1 MHHLCCGWQTAS
13 CGSCSTSPAACLWPC
28 RTWRNGRRLYSIR
41 QRTWLSWSLLACTH
55 ISLHYGGRVK
65 RKVSDSCMLLAFLIV
80 KIQWGIS
87 LYIFLL
93 SSVVLD
99 LTHLRDICV
108 QEERVRYLGKGYLLM
123 LRLATGFSYPLTQ
136 SATLGGRRYI
146 QYHSEKATVIK

>member
-1 MHHLCCGWQTAS
+1 
-13 CGSCSTSPAACLWPC
+13 
-28 RTWRNGRRLYSIR
+28 
-41 QRTWLSWSLLACTH
+41 
-55 ISLHYGGRVK
+55 
-65 RKVSDSCMLLAFLIV
+65 MLLAFLIV